1 VKPEWFAGRL
11 RELREQAGLSRQ
23 QLADRAG
30 MKSEAGIRNL
40 EQGIRRPSWDTVLAL
55 CQALGVSCDAF
66 TQPPGELPPPRVGR
80 PRKAADAP
88 GTPPSDGDGQRAATT
103 SETPKTRKRG
113 NGPRARQRLG

>member
-1 VKPEWFAGRL
+1 MKPEWFAGRL

-66 TQPPGELPPPRVGR
+66 TRPPGELPPPRVGR

-88 GTPPSDGDGQRAATT
+88 GSPQDDADAQVSPSAA
-103 SETPKTRKRG
+103 SPA
-113 NGPRARQRLG
+113 RARRRRTGASDKGKKR